1 MPTMAWAAGVP
12 EIVGALGAPTL
23 TAAEPAPGASVV
35 EPVLTPTWP
44 QPARAAA
51 ESTQQIR

>member
-51 ESTQQIR
+51 ESTQKNQ